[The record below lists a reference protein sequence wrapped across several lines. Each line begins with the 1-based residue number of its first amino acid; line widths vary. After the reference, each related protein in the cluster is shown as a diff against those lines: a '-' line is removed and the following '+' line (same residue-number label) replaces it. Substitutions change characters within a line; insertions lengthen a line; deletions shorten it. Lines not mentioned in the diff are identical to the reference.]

1 MSNNDNIN
9 YIYHT
14 SIDSMRYSE
23 LEGVKEYNDK
33 KILQKIAELLI
44 LYSVWLLVYVI
55 EIGFSSLLFIPYIL
69 VLMGYVI
76 FSELNDERKKINDDI
91 YNSLQYLDQKY
102 HKSSMELMDRF

>member
-33 KILQKIAELLI
+33 KILQKIGELLI
-44 LYSVWLLVYVI
+44 LYSVWLVVYVI

-76 FSELNDERKKINDDI
+76 FSELNDERKKIN
-91 YNSLQYLDQKY
+91 
-102 HKSSMELMDRF
+102 